1 MGKPLKFK
9 KLLASVRQALDR
21 VPEHRGGQNLQYS
34 LTEAGLSAFAVFYMQ
49 SPSFLAHQRDM
60 QRQRGQHNVQSLFGV
75 ARIPSDSQLRNLL
88 DPVDPAGLR
97 TPFWEIYAQLEAAGH
112 LDGYSGVGGTR
123 LISLDGSQYFSSEK
137 VKCPNC
143 RVTMREEAP
152 HYAHGVLL
160 AVVSAPEQ
168 EAVICL
174 APEFIRP
181 QDGHEKQDCEQQA
194 IKRWVKRNAARFA
207 PGSVTILTDDLH
219 CHYPLCT
226 LLAQHR
232 MHFILTCKEASHPA
246 LYEEVHLLEQVAGAI
261 STQVVEKWHGRRRER
276 WIYRWV
282 AQVPLRGDLETV
294 MVNWCEL
301 TICDGATDQQVYHC
315 AWATDHPVT
324 AETVPE
330 IAAGGRSRWKVENE
344 GFNVLKNQGYHF
356 EHNYGHG
363 QQHLSS
369 VLLTLLLL
377 AFLCH
382 TVLGL
387 SCATYQAVRRELG
400 ARRTFF
406 NDLRALTRY
415 FYFSD
420 WQCLLTFMYQQLDLP
435 PEGLPNQCEADALT
449 LPHAS

>member
-1 MGKPLKFK
+1 MGKPLKFR
-9 KLLASVRQALDR
+9 KLLTSVRQALDG
-21 VPEHRGGQNLQYS
+21 VPEHRRGQNIQYS
-34 LTEAGLSAFAVFYMQ
+34 LTDAGLSAFAVFYMQ

-60 QRQRGQHNVQSLFGV
+60 QRQRGRNNVRSLFRV

-88 DPVDPAGLR
+88 DPVDPAELR
-97 TPFWEIYAQLEAAGH
+97 TPFWEIYTQLEAGGH
-112 LDGYSGVGGTR
+112 LGAYTGVGGTR
-123 LISLDGSQYFSSEK
+123 LISLDGSQYFSSQK
-137 VKCPNC
+137 VHCPNC
-143 RVTMREEAP
+143 SVTVREEQP

-160 AVVSAPEQ
+160 AVVGAPGQ
-168 EAVICL
+168 GAVICL
-174 APEFIRP
+174 DPEFITP

-194 IKRWVKRNAARFA
+194 IKRWIRRNAGRFA
-207 PGSVTILTDDLH
+207 PHSVTILTDDLH
-219 CHYPLCT
+219 CHYPLCK
-226 LLAQHR
+226 LLAQHHL
-232 MHFILTCKEASHPA
+232 HFILTCKESSHPA
-246 LYEEVHLLEQVAGAI
+246 LYEEVHLLEQVPGAVT
-261 STQVVEKWHGRRRER
+261 TQIVDKQHGRRRER
-276 WIYRWV
+276 WVYRWV
-282 AQVPLRGDLETV
+282 EQVPLRGALKTV

-301 TICDGATDQQVYHC
+301 TIWDVATGQQSYHC

-330 IAAGGRSRWKVENE
+330 IVASGRSRWKVENE

-382 TVLGL
+382 TVLDL
-387 SCATYQAVRRELG
+387 TCPTYQAVRRELG

-415 FYFSD
+415 FYFPN
-420 WQCLLTFMYQQLDLP
+420 WQRLLMFMYQQLDLP
-435 PEGLPNQCEADALT
+435 PVAPASPCVAAALPV
-449 LPHAS
+449 PHAC

>member
-1 MGKPLKFK
+1 MGKPVKFK
-9 KLLASVRQALDR
+9 KLLAPVQRAFDR
-21 VPEHRGGQNLQYS
+21 LPEHRSGQNIQYT

-75 ARIPSDSQLRNLL
+75 ERIPSDSQLRNLL
-88 DPVDPAGLR
+88 DPVDAAGLR

-112 LDGYSGVGGTR
+112 LAAYTGVGGTR

-137 VKCPNC
+137 VHCPNC
-143 RVTMREEAP
+143 RVTVREEQP
-152 HYAHGVLL
+152 YYSHGMLL
-160 AVVSAPEQ
+160 AVMGAPEQ

-174 APEFIRP
+174 EPEFITP

-194 IKRWVKRNAARFA
+194 IKRWIKRNAARFT

-219 CHYPLCT
+219 CPYPLCT
-226 LLAQHR
+226 LLVQHH

-282 AQVPLRGDLETV
+282 EQVPLRGDLETL

-301 TICDGATDQQVYHC
+301 TIRDGVTDQQVYHC

-330 IAAGGRSRWKVENE
+330 IVADGRSRWKVENE

-363 QQHLSS
+363 QQHLST

-382 TVLGL
+382 TALGL
-387 SCATYQAVRRELG
+387 SCTTYRAVRRELG

-406 NDLRALTRY
+406 DDLRTLTRY
-415 FYFSD
+415 LYFSD

-435 PEGLPNQCEADALT
+435 PEGLPSQCEADSLP

>member
-1 MGKPLKFK
+1 MAKPLKFK
-9 KLLASVRQALDR
+9 KLVAPVREALDR
-21 VPEHRGGQNLQYS
+21 VPEHRRGKNIQYT

-60 QRQRGQHNVQSLFGV
+60 QRERGRNNVQSLFGV
-75 ARIPSDSQLRNLL
+75 ERIPSDSQLRNLL

-97 TPFWEIYAQLEAAGH
+97 APFWEIYTQLETAGH
-112 LDGYSGVGGTR
+112 LDAYTGVGGTR
-123 LISLDGSQYFSSEK
+123 LISLDGTQYFSSQK
-137 VKCPNC
+137 VHCPNC
-143 RVTMREEAP
+143 KVTMREEEP
-152 HYAHGVLL
+152 YYAHGVLL
-160 AVVSAPEQ
+160 AVVNAPEQ

-174 APEFIRP
+174 EPEFITP

-194 IKRWVKRNAARFA
+194 IKRWVKRNAARFG
-207 PGSVTILTDDLH
+207 PGGVTILTDDLH
-219 CHYPLCT
+219 CHYPLCK
-226 LLAQHR
+226 LLVDHH

-246 LYEEVHLLEQVAGAI
+246 LYEEVHLLEQVDGAVA
-261 STQVVEKWHGRRRER
+261 TQVVEKRHGRRRER
-276 WIYRWV
+276 WIYRW
-282 AQVPLRGDLETV
+282 AEHVPIRGDLETV

-301 TICDGATDQQVYHC
+301 TIVDVATGQPVYHS

-324 AETVPE
+324 AKTVP
-330 IAAGGRSRWKVENE
+330 AVVAGGRSRWKVENE
-344 GFNVLKNQGYHF
+344 GINVLKNHGYHF
-356 EHNYGHG
+356 KHNYGHG

-387 SCATYQAVRRELG
+387 TCPTYQAVRRELG

-415 FYFSD
+415 FYFPS
-420 WQCLLTFMYQQLDLP
+420 WQRLLTFMYHQLDLP
-435 PEGLPNQCEADALT
+435 PAASSRLCEADL
-449 LPHAS
+449 LSLLHAA

>member
-1 MGKPLKFK
+1 MGKPVKFK
-9 KLLASVRQALDR
+9 HLLAPVRQALDGL
-21 VPEHRGGQNLQYS
+21 PDHRRGRNIQYS
-34 LTEAGLSAFAVFYMQ
+34 LTDAGLSAFAVFYMQ

-60 QRQRGQHNVQSLFGV
+60 QRQRGRNNVQSLFGV
-75 ARIPSDSQLRNLL
+75 AQIPSDSQVRNLL

-112 LDGYSGVGGTR
+112 LAPYTGVGGTR
-123 LISLDGSQYFSSEK
+123 LISLDGSQYFSSAK
-137 VKCPNC
+137 VQCPNC
-143 RVTMREEAP
+143 QVTVREAEP
-152 HYAHGVLL
+152 HYTHGVLL
-160 AVVSAPEQ
+160 AVVGAPEH

-174 APEFIRP
+174 EPEFITP

-194 IKRWVKRNAARFA
+194 IKRWVSRNAARFA
-207 PGSVTILTDDLH
+207 PESVTILTDDLH

-226 LLAQHR
+226 LLAQHH
-232 MHFILTCKEASHPA
+232 MHFILTCKEASHAA
-246 LYEEVHLLEQVAGAI
+246 LYEEVHLLEQVDGAI
-261 STQVVEKWHGRRRER
+261 ATQVVEKRHGRRRER

-282 AQVPLRGDLETV
+282 AQVPIRGDLETV

-301 TICDGATDQQVYHC
+301 TILDGATDRQVYHC

-324 AETVPE
+324 AATVPA
-330 IAAGGRSRWKVENE
+330 IVASGRSRWKIENE
-344 GFNVLKNQGYHF
+344 GFNVLKNHGYHF

-382 TVLGL
+382 TAMGLG
-387 SCATYQAVRRELG
+387 CPTYHAVRRELG

-415 FYFSD
+415 LYFAD
-420 WQCLLTFMYQQLDLP
+420 WQTLLTFMYQQLDLP
-435 PEGLPNQCEADALT
+435 PAGLLSPCADDGLT
-449 LPHAS
+449 LPHAP